1 VIYLVWAK
9 MGLAHKNLAA
19 LLSIKKAKL
28 THAIHGSLYTSLS
41 QKWWEN
47 CMCPIPVL
55 DTTYPYIALLIDST
69 TDKTCQP
76 GGPFKEVKCY
86 YDIKNSIYRLKKEVA
101 VSAHPPHY
109 ALFV

>member
-1 VIYLVWAK
+1 MVAVLVWAK

-28 THAIHGSLYTSLS
+28 THTINHIHGPLYTSLS

-47 CMCPIPVL
+47 CMCPIPVP

-69 TDKTCQP
+69 TVETC
-76 GGPFKEVKCY
+76 
-86 YDIKNSIYRLKKEVA
+86 
-101 VSAHPPHY
+101 
-109 ALFV
+109 